1 MKQVVFGYERWRW
14 DESPED
20 HFYPVYRLVL
30 ENFSKPPCCL
40 ESAALL
46 DLALRVIYFSLR
58 DEFFCETLTFSNQGV
73 TLLEL
78 ITLIRQRSTKRMFR
92 KKRKKKRKGK
102 VWWEKFYVV
111 NSMCPIL
118 SYWCCAGGRPRKNAL
133 FIPIYK
139 LGVVGDEQWRRVMSE
154 LRERE
159 QSC

>member
-1 MKQVVFGYERWRW
+1 MLPGERRLAWLGIKSHLFLAAWWVFLWNFDIFKPGCDPART
-14 DESPED
+14 DHTNTPEE
-20 HFYPVYRLVL
+20 HG
-30 ENFSKPPCCL
+30 ENVQEK
-40 ESAALL
+40 
-46 DLALRVIYFSLR
+46 
-58 DEFFCETLTFSNQGV
+58 
-73 TLLEL
+73 
-78 ITLIRQRSTKRMFR
+78 KRE
-92 KKRKKKRKGK
+92 KKRKEK

-118 SYWCCAGGRPRKNAL
+118 SYWCRAGGRPRKNAL